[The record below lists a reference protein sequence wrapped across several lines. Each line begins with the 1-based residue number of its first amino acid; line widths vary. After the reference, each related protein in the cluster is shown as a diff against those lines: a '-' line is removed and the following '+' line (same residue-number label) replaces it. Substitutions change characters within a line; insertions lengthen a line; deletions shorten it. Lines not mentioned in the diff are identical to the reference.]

1 MVAPAR
7 KVSKKSA
14 KPSGKS
20 GSRPGSKSGKKS
32 GPPKSPRALALW
44 LIGQVKGQRKP
55 IAEVLQS
62 TPAYRALDP
71 RDQSLVRALVTHFFR
86 HHHALDAVFAP
97 HLSRPLESLSP
108 AALGPLRLGTV
119 ELLAMGSPA
128 HATLNETVALTPKA
142 LRGLVNAVL
151 RAVLKHEQES
161 RARFNEALAVP
172 PWLLEGWQTAYGEAR
187 AAALTNGLRQVPD
200 LDLTLKP
207 GADLDLG
214 EAALE
219 HHRRLPA
226 NDPRTLPGF
235 EAGEWWVQDLAASLP
250 VRLAGDVTGKTALDV
265 CAAPGGKTLQ
275 LAAGGAQVTALDISK
290 ARLARV
296 RENLDR
302 TGLEAELICQDALTY
317 APRKP
322 FDLILLDA
330 PCSASGTLRRHP
342 EWPWIHARKDQLAH
356 VPTQA
361 ALLRRCLEWLKPG
374 GTLIYAVCSLFPEE
388 GEQQIE
394 ALLDAHPDARLVS
407 DPVCPLP
414 PQTWDIKKGWLRT
427 TPNLDLNM
435 DGFFAAVLE
444 KV

>member
-1 MVAPAR
+1 MAQD
-7 KVSKKSA
+7 KKSKKPN
-14 KPSGKS
+14 KPKS
-20 GSRPGSKSGKKS
+20 KKS

-44 LIGQVKGQRKP
+44 LVGQVKGQRKP

-97 HLSRPLESLSP
+97 HLSRPLDSLSP

-119 ELLAMGSPA
+119 ELLAMGSAA

-151 RAVLKHEQES
+151 RAVLKTEEES
-161 RARFNEALAVP
+161 KARFANALAVP
-172 PWLLEGWQTAYGEAR
+172 PWLMEGWQAAYGEPR
-187 AAALTNGLRQVPD
+187 ASSLAAGLRQVPH

-207 GADLDLG
+207 GARFDLG

-219 HHRRLPA
+219 NHRRLPA
-226 NDPRTLPGF
+226 DDPRNLPGF
-235 EAGEWWVQDLAASLP
+235 DEGDWWVQDLAASLP
-250 VRLAGDVTGKTALDV
+250 VRLAGDLVGKRALDV
-265 CAAPGGKTLQ
+265 CAAPGGKTMQ

-302 TGLEAELICQDALTY
+302 TGLTADLVCRDALKY
-317 APRKP
+317 DPKEP

-342 EWPWIHARKDQLAH
+342 EWPWIHARKDQLTH

-361 ALLRRCLEWLKPG
+361 AMLRKSLDWLAPG
-374 GTLIYAVCSLFPEE
+374 GKLIYAVCSLFPEE
-388 GEQQIE
+388 GEHQIE
-394 ALLDAHPDARLVS
+394 ALLADLPNARLV
-407 DPVCPLP
+407 PEPPCALP
-414 PQTWDIKKGWLRT
+414 PGTWDTKKGWLRT